1 MCESLRKKQK
11 VCNQNLL
18 NNENFKKEDNYSK
31 SNDIE
36 SHELIEIFINSDET
50 QINEL
55 ICLKEDIRER
65 LKNDDEK
72 KMVIN
77 EAKTKDIESLS
88 QCSIYKKKMMMKHLI
103 QHQLKI
109 FQTHYLIHQYKT
121 HV

>member
-109 FQTHYLIHQYKT
+109 FQTNYLIHQYKT